1 VAISLDVVTR
11 LNDRSARDA
20 AQDAQRYFDNA
31 GKNAGVNFDR
41 NMTAGFDKSAKT
53 AEKASA
59 TMSRAFDKAADAA
72 RRVRVE
78 QEKYNSLVAKGN
90 VDQVKLVQTTER
102 LATARRNEATAV
114 RQAASAHSEYSTHL
128 RTLGNAFETAE
139 SSATGFMGS
148 IAELGQGIGG
158 IEPALLSVSVHNM
171 LRSGSLGIETV
182 LAPAA
187 ALGELNRLVRMS
199 EQGDHY
205 FTIWYGVYQASTR
218 TLRYAS
224 AGAPPGL
231 AFEAGTGGP
240 VSVTELSTPATP
252 VGMFAD
258 TVFTS
263 GSYVVLPGCR
273 ILIYS
278 DGAHEITLA
287 NDQQMTW
294 HAFKDV
300 ATQLAESSNWSLDAL
315 VDQLKALTPTGA
327 FEDDCSLIELTFD

>member
-139 SSATGFMGS
+139 SSATGFMGGVGAQHAAFR
-148 IAELGQGIGG
+148 IAGHRDGVGAGG
-158 IEPALLSVSVHNM
+158 
-171 LRSGSLGIETV
+171 G
-182 LAPAA
+182 
-187 ALGELNRLVRMS
+187 
-199 EQGDHY
+199 
-205 FTIWYGVYQASTR
+205 TR
-218 TLRYAS
+218 GTE
-224 AGAPPGL
+224 PPGPN
-231 AFEAGTGGP
+231 E
-240 VSVTELSTPATP
+240 
-252 VGMFAD
+252 
-258 TVFTS
+258 
-263 GSYVVLPGCR
+263 
-273 ILIYS
+273 
-278 DGAHEITLA
+278 
-287 NDQQMTW
+287 
-294 HAFKDV
+294 
-300 ATQLAESSNWSLDAL
+300 
-315 VDQLKALTPTGA
+315 
-327 FEDDCSLIELTFD
+327 